1 MNLWDISEGS
11 ESFKATNP
19 HGMCALSRQTRTFRL
34 LLGRLPHD
42 PRCAHV
48 GKKVQMSL
56 VDYCATFVCRIFNA
70 DVVLIPGNLDECPR
84 KDSPNGPRSREQ
96 RSPW

>member
-1 MNLWDISEGS
+1 M
-11 ESFKATNP
+11 A
-19 HGMCALSRQTRTFRL
+19 CVLSLDKPARFVCCSVVHVFPTT
-34 LLGRLPHD
+34 PD
-42 PRCAHV
+42 V

-70 DVVLIPGNLDECPR
+70 DVVLIRGNLDECPR
-84 KDSPNGPRSREQ
+84 KDSPNGPRGRGQ